1 MIKGEINVV
10 KAKLRWFAGHL
21 FAGHLFAGLFGKQNA

>member
-21 FAGHLFAGLFGKQNA
+21 FAGLFGKQNA